1 MKGSKGLARVALL
14 TATLLWGSSFAIL
27 KNTLDSLPMF
37 FILAFRFLVAGAVL
51 CGVFYKKLR
60 LLNMRYVKSGV
71 IIGGCLFMAYWLQTV
86 GLAHTTPGKNAFLTA
101 VYCIIVPFMFWAVD
115 KTRPDK
121 YNIIAAITCLVG
133 IGLVSLT
140 DSLTVQTGDYMTL
153 FSGFFWAAHII
164 AVSKLSQGQDPVLLT
179 IMQFFMCGLCSAVGF
194 LLTESVSVTAVADAG
209 FELFYLTVLC
219 TAVTLLCQNWGQ
231 KRLPPSNAAILL
243 SLESVFG
250 VLFSV
255 ILYHEQVTPR
265 LATGFCLIFAA
276 TIISETKLSFLKK
289 KTAAVKK

>member
-194 LLTESVSVTAVADAG
+194 LLTESVSVTAVTDAG

>member
-1 MKGSKGLARVALL
+1 MKGSKGLARAALL

-194 LLTESVSVTAVADAG
+194 LLTESVSVTAVTDAG
-209 FELFYLTVLC
+209 FELFYLTALC

-289 KTAAVKK
+289 KTAVVKK

>member
-60 LLNMRYVKSGV
+60 LLNMQYVKSGV

-194 LLTESVSVTAVADAG
+194 LLTESVSVTAVTDAG

>member
-194 LLTESVSVTAVADAG
+194 LLTESVSVTAVTDAG

-265 LATGFCLIFAA
+265 LAAGFCLIFAA